1 MNDLRIIDYDGSS
14 FLVSTITHCENL
26 LIQPNIIVDYWKMLD
41 CGASLDKKQDHL
53 RVDVNS
59 WNCPLK
65 LVRPDCLTLIREFW
79 KKIKNA
85 GPSPSAF
92 RGKKIQSVALH
103 HFVYVSVFLI
113 FFPKTRSAM
122 VPKNDIYFCSSRHI
136 FSHIGI
142 CHLKLASQDSPT
154 DTLSA
159 YTIFIF

>member
-26 LIQPNIIVDYWKMLD
+26 LIQPNIIADYWKMLD

-79 KKIKNA
+79 KKIQNA

-92 RGKKIQSVALH
+92 RGKKIQSAALH
-103 HFVYVSVFLI
+103 HLYMILLLWI
-113 FFPKTRSAM
+113 FFRNARSVT
-122 VPKNDIYFCSSRHI
+122 VPKNGIYFCSARNLST
-136 FSHIGI
+136 HIGI
-142 CHLKLASQDSPT
+142 CHLKLPS
-154 DTLSA
+154 
-159 YTIFIF
+159 

>member
-26 LIQPNIIVDYWKMLD
+26 LIQPNIIADYWKMLD

-79 KKIKNA
+79 KKIQNA

-92 RGKKIQSVALH
+92 RGKKIQSAALH
-103 HFVYVSVFLI
+103 HLYMFLCFGFFLANGIYFSSAGIFSLI
-113 FFPKTRSAM
+113 FAYAIW
-122 VPKNDIYFCSSRHI
+122 NWNLNIAQLALYLHI
-136 FSHIGI
+136 
-142 CHLKLASQDSPT
+142 
-154 DTLSA
+154 
-159 YTIFIF
+159 